1 MSGTVHHS
9 HGDDPLGP
17 GKTVE
22 LADGVY
28 GYVQPDGSWWINNTA
43 FLVGRRGVVSVDTCA
58 TAARTRAY
66 LEAVRTVTDQPVRT
80 LINTHHHG
88 DHTHGNRLLAP
99 ATVIGHERMREA
111 LIEAGLP
118 GPAHK
123 MVWGDVPWGDLEL
136 EPPSVTFRDRITVH
150 VDDLRCEV
158 VNVGTA
164 AHTVSD
170 SYVWIP
176 EHSLLIA
183 GDLVFNGGTP
193 FVLMGSVEGAI
204 RVLEEQIKPLGART
218 IVPGH
223 GPVCGPEVVD
233 DVLGYLR
240 YVQAVAEQGLA
251 AGLTPLEAARE
262 IGLGEYADRTDSE
275 RLVGNLHRA
284 YAESA
289 PGAEWGAEI
298 DVPAAL
304 IDMVVF
310 NGGKPLR
317 CLA

>member
-9 HGDDPLGP
+9 PGNDPLGP
-17 GKTVE
+17 GTTVE

-43 FLVGRRGVVSVDTCA
+43 FLVGRNGVVSVDTCA

-66 LEAVRTVTDQPVRT
+66 LAAVRAVTDQPIRT

-118 GPAHK
+118 GPAHTA
-123 MVWGDVPWGDLEL
+123 VWGDVPWGELEL
-136 EPPSVTFRDRITVH
+136 EPPSVTFRDRMTVH

-158 VNVGTA
+158 VNVGIA

-176 EHSLLIA
+176 ERSVLIA

-193 FVLMGSVEGAI
+193 FVLMGSVEGTL

-240 YVQAVAEQGLA
+240 HVQAVAKQGFA

-262 IGLGEYADRTDSE
+262 IGLGEYAGWTDSE

-284 YAESA
+284 YAELS
-289 PGAEWGAEI
+289 GAEPGVEI

-310 NGGKPLR
+310 NDGKPLR